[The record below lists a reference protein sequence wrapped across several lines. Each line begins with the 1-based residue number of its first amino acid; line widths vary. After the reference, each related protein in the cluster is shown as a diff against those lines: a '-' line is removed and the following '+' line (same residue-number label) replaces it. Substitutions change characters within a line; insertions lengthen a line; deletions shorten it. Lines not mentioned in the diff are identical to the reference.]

1 MTFSTKKVSLYGKDC
16 EPKQGVSNA
25 YDSVMQGGIDGNCL
39 CGIFGLRHSGKTWVC
54 SKIIN
59 QAQKTNVYDRIYLIT
74 PTFLSNQ
81 SYFGKHIDEENVF
94 GPNRDSIKQVIE
106 YAEQDRD
113 GFERY
118 LQELKD
124 YNEYMTKMKSKKDL
138 FTDED
143 IFKYDQLGWL
153 ETTPDRPTWKYKK
166 VRAPQ
171 SLVILDDILGSQVG
185 IYPYPG
191 LHRPGLSS
199 PSAVPTHRRAPLM
212 FREVVPL
219 SSAAAP
225 RTPRA
230 PRQQPARDL
239 TVREPGADRQPRTAR
254 ALLAPRQPGGHGPL
268 DLGLEPAPHRTCHAR
283 RPSRH
288 VARPHCRVRRSRSR
302 PINRRCR
309 SRVPRARRQLL
320 PRVGRANLAPA
331 IHPSG
336 SRRVAP
342 ALARSSRPGP
352 S

>member
-74 PTFLSNQ
+74 PTFLSNK
-81 SYFGKHIDEENVF
+81 SYFGKHIDEEDVF
-94 GPNRDSIKQVIE
+94 EPNRDSIKQVIE
-106 YAEQDRD
+106 SVEQDRD
-113 GFERY
+113 DFERY

-171 SLVILDDILGSQVG
+171 SLVILDDILGSQVVHSPYFTKVATLNRHIAGLKEPYGGRTACGLGVIFNSQTYSMAQG
-185 IYPYPG
+185 ISRTLRQNLTNMIIFKNKQQKQMDKMIDELAGSVDAEKFMEAYNYAIQDKHDSLLITFKP
-191 LHRPGLSS
+191 HC
-199 PSAVPTHRRAPLM
+199 PTHTFKRNLNELII
-212 FREVVPL
+212 F
-219 SSAAAP
+219 
-225 RTPRA
+225 
-230 PRQQPARDL
+230 D
-239 TVREPGADRQPRTAR
+239 ADKTECKCK
-254 ALLAPRQPGGHGPL
+254 H
-268 DLGLEPAPHRTCHAR
+268 
-283 RPSRH
+283 
-288 VARPHCRVRRSRSR
+288 
-302 PINRRCR
+302 
-309 SRVPRARRQLL
+309 
-320 PRVGRANLAPA
+320 
-331 IHPSG
+331 
-336 SRRVAP
+336 
-342 ALARSSRPGP
+342 
-352 S
+352 

>member
-74 PTFLSNQ
+74 PTFLSNK
-81 SYFGKHIDEENVF
+81 SYFGKHIDEEEVF
-94 GPNRDSIKQVIE
+94 EPNRDSIKQVIE
-106 YAEQDRD
+106 SVEQDRD
-113 GFERY
+113 DFERY

-171 SLVILDDILGSQVG
+171 SLVILDDILGSQVVHS
-185 IYPYPG
+185 PYFTKVATLNRHIAG
-191 LHRPGLSS
+191 LKEPYGERTACGLGVIFNSQTYS
-199 PSAVPTHRRAPLM
+199 MNQGVSRVLRENLTHMVIFKNKQEKQLQKMIDELAGAVDEVKFMEAYNYAIQDKHDSLLVSFKPHCPTHTFKRNLNELII
-212 FREVVPL
+212 FDE
-219 SSAAAP
+219 
-225 RTPRA
+225 
-230 PRQQPARDL
+230 DKK
-239 TVREPGADRQPRTAR
+239 E
-254 ALLAPRQPGGHGPL
+254 
-268 DLGLEPAPHRTCHAR
+268 CHCK
-283 RPSRH
+283 P
-288 VARPHCRVRRSRSR
+288 
-302 PINRRCR
+302 
-309 SRVPRARRQLL
+309 
-320 PRVGRANLAPA
+320 
-331 IHPSG
+331 
-336 SRRVAP
+336 
-342 ALARSSRPGP
+342 
-352 S
+352 

>member
-74 PTFLSNQ
+74 PTFLSNK
-81 SYFGKHIDEENVF
+81 SYFGKHIDEEDVF
-94 GPNRDSIKQVIE
+94 EPNRDSIKQVIE
-106 YAEQDRD
+106 SVEQDRD
-113 GFERY
+113 DFERY

-171 SLVILDDILGSQVG
+171 SLVILDDILGSQVVHS
-185 IYPYPG
+185 PYFTKVATLNRHIAG
-191 LHRPGLSS
+191 LKEPYGERTACGLGVIFNSQTYS
-199 PSAVPTHRRAPLM
+199 MNQGVSRVLRENLTHMAIFKNKQEKQLQKMIDELAGAVDEVKFMEAYNYAIQDKHDSLLVSFKPHCPTHTFKRNLNELIM
-212 FREVVPL
+212 FDDDKKE
-219 SSAAAP
+219 
-225 RTPRA
+225 
-230 PRQQPARDL
+230 
-239 TVREPGADRQPRTAR
+239 
-254 ALLAPRQPGGHGPL
+254 
-268 DLGLEPAPHRTCHAR
+268 CHCK
-283 RPSRH
+283 P
-288 VARPHCRVRRSRSR
+288 
-302 PINRRCR
+302 
-309 SRVPRARRQLL
+309 
-320 PRVGRANLAPA
+320 
-331 IHPSG
+331 
-336 SRRVAP
+336 
-342 ALARSSRPGP
+342 
-352 S
+352 